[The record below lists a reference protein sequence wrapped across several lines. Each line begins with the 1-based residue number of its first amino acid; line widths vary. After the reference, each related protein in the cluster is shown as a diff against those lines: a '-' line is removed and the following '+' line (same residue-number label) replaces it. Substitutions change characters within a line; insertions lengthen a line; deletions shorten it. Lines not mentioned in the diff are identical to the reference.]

1 MQDKVLFGFTT
12 GVIFLIT
19 YISIFTMYF
28 RSFFPKRDIGMA
40 ARIAVTVL
48 WFGIGVA
55 GCTQDILYIRVGC
68 VLVSTVFATWILYE
82 VTLLKSALMNMLLY
96 GMMAVFEVIIM
107 LIFAY
112 VFHRNLNAEES
123 SFMTFS
129 LGYLSQV
136 FGIIFVFIMRYVW
149 KKKYMNELSEVNA
162 AGFIVLPLFSILT
175 GTLFYT
181 NFTFKMTKAQ
191 NAVVIFLFVGLLTIN
206 LLTFEMIRKIS
217 EHERHLREA
226 RIMAERADS
235 TARLYKERA
244 ENYELWRMRNH
255 EFKNRITTI
264 GMLARSGEYDKLLN
278 YIDSVGEDYRSDRT
292 FYNTGNIIVDN
303 ILNMKYEEM
312 EKADITFIPR
322 LSDLSDLEI
331 ADDDL
336 VILLSNLLD
345 NAIEACMRCEGSREI
360 SLKFVKEENSTIL
373 AVSNT
378 TNGQSIMRNGR
389 YISTKDDPDEHGIGM
404 KNIIRIIEKYKG
416 DYTIEDKDG
425 RFSFYILIERT

>member
-1 MQDKVLFGFTT
+1 
-12 GVIFLIT
+12 
-19 YISIFTMYF
+19 
-28 RSFFPKRDIGMA
+28 
-40 ARIAVTVL
+40 
-48 WFGIGVA
+48 
-55 GCTQDILYIRVGC
+55 
-68 VLVSTVFATWILYE
+68 
-82 VTLLKSALMNMLLY
+82 
-96 GMMAVFEVIIM
+96 
-107 LIFAY
+107 
-112 VFHRNLNAEES
+112 
-123 SFMTFS
+123 
-129 LGYLSQV
+129 
-136 FGIIFVFIMRYVW
+136 
-149 KKKYMNELSEVNA
+149 
-162 AGFIVLPLFSILT
+162 
-175 GTLFYT
+175 
-181 NFTFKMTKAQ
+181 
-191 NAVVIFLFVGLLTIN
+191 
-206 LLTFEMIRKIS
+206 
-217 EHERHLREA
+217 
-226 RIMAERADS
+226 MAERADS